1 MSGVLTRTQSLSPL
15 EAETEGASVGLSPG
29 MGDVF
34 LTNSPKDQG
43 QNPLQYFGQAKKK
56 INEIYK
62 ETETYVNDIERFV
75 NSVPNETGVVE
86 EDVCQAA
93 KEFGQKVCGIREV
106 LSRDHMKVV
115 FFGRTSNGKST
126 VINALLGANLL
137 PTGIGHT
144 TSCFLQVEGATSG
157 EAYLLTETS
166 EEHQNLQ
173 SLRQL
178 GNALSSEQLEA
189 SSKIRV
195 CWPVEKCR
203 LLGEEV
209 VIIDSPGIDVE
220 TDLDDWIDKFCLDS
234 DVFVLVANAESTIM
248 LTEKKFFHKV
258 SERLSNPNIFIV
270 HNRWDCSA
278 GDDAQESVRRQHT
291 DRAVKFLVDE
301 LQVCSKEEVED
312 RIFFIAAKEALQTRL
327 REAQGQKPNI
337 STDDYF
343 PRYLEFQQF
352 EKKFETCLSAAAV
365 RTKFAAHTSRG
376 KSIVNRSG
384 AMMASVQETA
394 LDLRCQQTNDKKEL
408 LDRLDF
414 TERQLELMT
423 SEMKDKITAIVEDV
437 EYKVA
442 KALSEEIRRLSVLV
456 DEFNDPFHPDPLV
469 VNVYK
474 SKLNH
479 HLESGVGSNLK
490 ARLSSDLQLNMET
503 QQKDMMDRM
512 TSLLPT
518 EKQTLGGIPTVDSES
533 GGKVVAAADS
543 DPDKRDSFFAVSR
556 NILPRREAFE
566 VLYHLNCDNLC
577 SDFQEDL
584 RFKFSLGFSCLM
596 SRFMAAGQSKRLPQ
610 DMGYR
615 DIPRGVP
622 LTCPQ
627 TPTNEFFVPQD
638 DWSLISKVAIA
649 SLSSQGTMGGLLVGG
664 FLLKTVGWRVIV
676 VSGLLYGSV
685 YLYERLTWTNT
696 AKLREFKRQYVGHA
710 ARKLRLIVDMTS
722 ANCSHQVQQELSS
735 TFARLCHLVDE
746 TTAEM
751 REDVKNLERVIR
763 ELDDTAS
770 RAKVLR
776 NQATFL
782 SNKLEMF
789 EQTYLAEL

>member
-1 MSGVLTRTQSLSPL
+1 MSGSISRSVSLQSPEDGGGMAASILQLAQGRGDQRPSQGPTSGSSPL
-15 EAETEGASVGLSPG
+15 QHFV
-29 MGDVF
+29 
-34 LTNSPKDQG
+34 
-43 QNPLQYFGQAKKK
+43 QAKKK
-56 INEIYK
+56 INEIFKEVESYVN
-62 ETETYVNDIERFV
+62 ETERFLV
-75 NSVPNETGVVE
+75 TVPKESEVAPDEVY
-86 EDVCQAA
+86 AA
-93 KEFGQKVCGIREV
+93 AQEYGLKVAGIREV
-106 LSRDHMKVV
+106 LERDHMKVA

-126 VINALLGANLL
+126 AINSLLGDKIL

-144 TSCFLQVEGATSG
+144 TSCFLQVEGSHTG
-157 EAYLLTETS
+157 EAFLTTDTDGS
-166 EEHQNLQ
+166 HQSLQ
-173 SLRQL
+173 SLPQL
-178 GNALSSEQLEA
+178 GNALCAEKLDSNCKVQ
-189 SSKIRV
+189 IH
-195 CWPVEKCR
+195 WPVEKCR

-220 TDLDDWIDKFCLDS
+220 ADLDEWIDKHCLDS

-258 SERLSNPNIFIV
+258 SERLSNPNIFII
-270 HNRWDCSA
+270 HNRWDASA
-278 GDDAQESVRRQHT
+278 GEDQQDQVRNQHKE
-291 DRAVKFLVDE
+291 RALAFLTNE
-301 LQVCSKEEVED
+301 LGVCTKEEAED
-312 RIFFIAAKEALQTRL
+312 RIFFISAKEALQTRIQ
-327 REAQGQKPNI
+327 EAKGQPPNI
-337 STDDYF
+337 NTEDYF
-343 PRYLEFQQF
+343 TRYLEYQQF
-352 EKKFETCLSAAAV
+352 EKKLEHCLSSTAV
-365 RTKFAAHTSRG
+365 RTKFAAHTARG
-376 KSIVNRSG
+376 RDIVVREGNMIGLVQDTASTRRNEEANNR
-384 AMMASVQETA
+384 
-394 LDLRCQQTNDKKEL
+394 KEM

-423 SEMKDKITAIVEDV
+423 HEMKDKICAIVEDV

-456 DEFNDPFHPDPLV
+456 DEFSDPFHPDPLV

-503 QQKDMMDRM
+503 QQKDMMERM
-512 TSLLPT
+512 TALLPP
-518 EKQTLGGIPTVDSES
+518 EKQT
-533 GGKVVAAADS
+533 
-543 DPDKRDSFFAVSR
+543 VSR

-584 RFKFSLGFSCLM
+584 SFKFSLGFSCLM
-596 SRFMAAGQSKRLPQ
+596 NRFMAAGQAKKRNGHQ
-610 DMGYR
+610 SYNYQN
-615 DIPRGVP
+615 IPRP
-622 LTCPQ
+622 MSSHS
-627 TPTNEFFVPQD
+627 TPETPSNEFMIPVD
-638 DWSLISKVAIA
+638 DWSLVSKVALA

-664 FLLKTVGWRVIV
+664 LLLKTVGWRVIA
-676 VSGLLYGSV
+676 VSGAIYGAV
-685 YLYERLTWTNT
+685 YLYERVTWTNQ
-696 AKLREFKRQYVGHA
+696 AKLKEFKRQYVDHA

-746 TTAEM
+746 STAEM
-751 REDVKNLERVIR
+751 KESAKQMEKSIR
-763 ELDDTAS
+763 ELEDIAG

-789 EQTYLAEL
+789 ETTYLQTE